1 MQKFFIDS
9 SPPIAGEFLLTGD
22 NFDHIKV
29 LRLRA
34 GDSVVLCDGSKTD
47 YFCRIT
53 ELNRENAVI
62 ICESACPS
70 VSEPTVNCGLFV
82 AMPKADKLEHIIQKS
97 VELGASSV
105 TAFIS
110 QRCISRPDNKSLA
123 KKLQR
128 WQKIAESA
136 ASQCGRGIIPEI
148 RFVEGY
154 KSALAQAAQ
163 HDVPLLLYENE
174 NKTSLKHAL
183 SQTSFTSV
191 SILSGP
197 EGGFSEEEVQEAVAS
212 GLISCSLGPRILR
225 CETAPLCALS
235 AVMYHSD
242 NM

>member
-1 MQKFFIDS
+1 MQKFFIDG
-9 SPPIAGEFLLTGD
+9 SPPIKGEFLLGGE

-34 GDSVVLCDGSKTD
+34 GDSVVLCDGAKTD
-47 YFCRIT
+47 YFCRIA
-53 ELNRENAVI
+53 ELNRENAVLI
-62 ICESACPS
+62 LESVLPS
-70 VSEPTVNCGLFV
+70 VSEPTIDCGLFV
-82 AMPKADKLEHIIQKS
+82 AMPKADKLEHIIQKA

-110 QRCISRPDNKSLA
+110 QRCVSRPDIKSIA

-136 ASQCGRGIIPEI
+136 ASQCGRGIIPEV
-148 RFVEGY
+148 RFIENF
-154 KSALAQAAQ
+154 KSALAQAAAYE
-163 HDVPLLLYENE
+163 VPLLLYENE
-174 NKTSLKHAL
+174 DKASLKSAL
-183 SQTSFTSV
+183 SQKNFTSV
-191 SILSGP
+191 SILSGS
-197 EGGFSEEEVQEAVAS
+197 EGGFSEEEAQQSVEA